1 MSDSD
6 SQDLANACGPSEAAM
21 HLAYAEASIV
31 LLECLMHVLV
41 EKQLVSKTEL
51 LTAVESALDTKKAME
66 DAHWHQTI
74 APLAAGVLAQ
84 LANSLRAL
92 PERPAA

>member
-1 MSDSD
+1 MSPTESHD
-6 SQDLANACGPSEAAM
+6 AGNAGGPSEVSI
-21 HLAYAEASIV
+21 HLAYAEACILV
-31 LLECLMHVLV
+31 LECLMHVLI

-51 LTAVESALDTKKAME
+51 LTAVESAIDTKKQME
-66 DAHWHQTI
+66 DTHWHQTI

-92 PERPAA
+92 PERPAL